1 MKFFVAVT
9 TCLTACIILNNGSAL
24 AFLAPTR
31 TLIVPSPISSSCAV
45 PPFDPVSSRRPEHVV
60 SIRLPSSRRGTAAE
74 AALAVPEVA
83 LGLQDELRRL
93 CATKSE
99 PGREARIEEVAKE
112 LNALNPTKDP
122 ARSPLLA
129 GRWRML
135 YSTVPGPSSGRLGP
149 FVGDVFQDI
158 RPDEKRIINI
168 LELGPS
174 WALRVREC
182 VRVILARDEGYASQ
196 PLLLSGLD
204 GWGKR
209 TSRPRAIAV
218 CLCLH
223 RSTRTNSAGTASRIQ
238 GALEADVEVLDGNNW
253 AISFDVVYNNF
264 AGVKVQKKFDP
275 AVTERRIWSMT
286 YLDDGFRILY
296 GRQEAKS
303 AEEGFIFVMERDRP

>member
-1 MKFFVAVT
+1 MNFFVAVA
-9 TCLTACIILNNGSAL
+9 TCLTACIMLNNGGAS
-24 AFLAPTR
+24 AFLAPTP
-31 TLIVPSPISSSCAV
+31 TLIVPSSISSSCAV
-45 PPFDPVSSRRPEHVV
+45 SDPVSNRRPEHVI
-60 SIRLPSSRRGTAAE
+60 SIRLPSPRRGTAAE

-83 LGLQDELRRL
+83 SGLQDELRRL

-174 WALRVREC
+174 WALRVREEC
-182 VRVILARDEGYASQ
+182 VPVILARDEGYAQQ

-204 GWGKR
+204 GWGK
-209 TSRPRAIAV
+209 AHV
-218 CLCLH
+218 E
-223 RSTRTNSAGTASRIQ
+223 TACYCRLPLFTPQ
-238 GALEADVEVLDGNNW
+238 H
-253 AISFDVVYNNF
+253 
-264 AGVKVQKKFDP
+264 
-275 AVTERRIWSMT
+275 
-286 YLDDGFRILY
+286 
-296 GRQEAKS
+296 
-303 AEEGFIFVMERDRP
+303 

>member
-1 MKFFVAVT
+1 MKLHVAVT
-9 TCLTACIILNNGSAL
+9 TCLTAFIILDNGSAS

-31 TLIVPSPISSSCAV
+31 TLLVPSISSSCAV
-45 PPFDPVSSRRPEHVV
+45 RPFDPISSRRPEHVI
-60 SIRLPSSRRGTAAE
+60 SIRFPSPRRGIAAE

-83 LGLQDELRRL
+83 SVLQDELRRL

-174 WALRVREC
+174 WALR
-182 VRVILARDEGYASQ
+182 
-196 PLLLSGLD
+196 
-204 GWGKR
+204 
-209 TSRPRAIAV
+209 
-218 CLCLH
+218 
-223 RSTRTNSAGTASRIQ
+223 

-264 AGVKVQKKFDP
+264 AGVKVQEKKFDP
-275 AVTERRIWSMT
+275 VVTERRIWSMT

-303 AEEGFIFVMERDRP
+303 AEEGFIFVMERDRQ

>member
-1 MKFFVAVT
+1 MKFLVAVT
-9 TCLTACIILNNGSAL
+9 TCLTACIILNNGSAS

-31 TLIVPSPISSSCAV
+31 TLIVPSSISSSCAV
-45 PPFDPVSSRRPEHVV
+45 RPFDPVSSRRPEHVI
-60 SIRLPSSRRGTAAE
+60 SIRLSSSRRGTAAE
-74 AALAVPEVA
+74 AALAVPRVA
-83 LGLQDELRRL
+83 SGLQDELRRL

-174 WALRVREC
+174 WALR
-182 VRVILARDEGYASQ
+182 
-196 PLLLSGLD
+196 
-204 GWGKR
+204 
-209 TSRPRAIAV
+209 
-218 CLCLH
+218 
-223 RSTRTNSAGTASRIQ
+223 

-253 AISFDVVYNNF
+253 AISFDLVYNNF
-264 AGVKVQKKFDP
+264 AGVKVQEKKFDP

-296 GRQEAKS
+296 GRQEAMS
-303 AEEGFIFVMERDRP
+303 AEEGFIFVMERDRQ